1 MPFMPSGNGAQLLR
15 SCTLLVLLNA
25 VYYLRAKTE
34 ERHLALDPMY
44 EQYTQWIQQHGAL
57 RFVNRIPIL
66 GSAARWRP
74 GWDARP

>member
-1 MPFMPSGNGAQLLR
+1 
-15 SCTLLVLLNA
+15 
-25 VYYLRAKTE
+25 
-34 ERHLALDPMY
+34 MY